1 MKVLF
6 SWFQSRRI
14 HYLVLG
20 TCGFFTLFAILRAV
34 FYFGF
39 SNLPQ
44 QGSASST
51 DLFNAVS
58 LGLRFDLRVAILAML
73 PPALLLV
80 LPWLNALK
88 LRPLRWL
95 LRLYLALITAGLLL
109 VHAFD
114 LGHYQYLG
122 TRLNATVFR
131 FLEDANISA
140 DMLWQS
146 YPVIRISLGIV
157 LVTAV
162 FSWLMFK
169 LERISLDRERREIAW
184 TSRTIGST
192 VIIYLVFIGILG
204 RTTNINVEGPVPIRW
219 SDAYLTGSAELAA
232 LGLNPAVFLYET
244 SRAREDTYDTEQ
256 VKKHYGLMAGYLGV
270 SKDTQEAVLSASKT
284 PNFSRKVPLQPHR
297 VNSQPP
303 PNIVFIMLESL
314 GASRVG
320 GYGNPLK
327 PTPELDDIGRNGLKL
342 NHFYVPVS
350 GTAKTVWASI
360 TGIPDASYGKSATRN
375 PAITHQNLALNAL
388 KSYTK
393 IYAIGGNAGWA
404 NMKAFLN
411 QSIEGVTLYEEGFW
425 KSRNV
430 DVWGISDLNLFKET
444 DQILRSLPKDK
455 PFFAYIQTAGNHEP
469 FTIPSDSDDFVSIG
483 KPEESLRLAG
493 FRSERQFNAVRL
505 LDYSVGRFMKLAK
518 EGGYFE
524 NTIFVFFGDHNN
536 RITTLPFLP
545 PAFEQLNLE
554 SLHVPAYIYAPKL
567 LKPKEFDEATSL
579 VDLIPTA
586 LSLAGIEYTNTTLG
600 RDIMLPAP
608 EGERAVPTLMREG
621 NFPLI
626 GAVTKN
632 FIVQMNADGT
642 EATLHDIRSKIPL
655 QNVADQYPQEFKR
668 LSDLARGLH
677 ETSRFLMYANR
688 VPTRP
693 PSNTVQ

>member
-1 MKVLF
+1 
-6 SWFQSRRI
+6 
-14 HYLVLG
+14 
-20 TCGFFTLFAILRAV
+20 
-34 FYFGF
+34 
-39 SNLPQ
+39 
-44 QGSASST
+44 
-51 DLFNAVS
+51 
-58 LGLRFDLRVAILAML
+58 
-73 PPALLLV
+73 
-80 LPWLNALK
+80 
-88 LRPLRWL
+88 
-95 LRLYLALITAGLLL
+95 
-109 VHAFD
+109 
-114 LGHYQYLG
+114 
-122 TRLNATVFR
+122 VFR

-146 YPVIRISLGIV
+146 YPVIRISIGLFV
-157 LVTAV
+157 ATAA
-162 FSWLMFK
+162 FTWLMIRI
-169 LERISLDRERREIAW
+169 ERVSLDRKPRKITW
-184 TSRTIGST
+184 PSRTVGS
-192 VIIYLVFIGILG
+192 VAIACLMFIGILG
-204 RTTNINVEGPVPIRW
+204 RATDINLEAPVPIRW
-219 SDAYLTGSAELAA
+219 SDAYLTGSSELAA

-244 SRAREDTYDTEQ
+244 SRAREDTYDLEQ
-256 VKKHYGLMAGYLGV
+256 VKKHYAVMANYLGV
-270 SKDTQEAVLSASKT
+270 PKESQITALSANKE
-284 PNFSRKVPLQPHR
+284 PDFSRSVPPQPHR
-297 VNSQPP
+297 LKTPQP

-327 PTPELDDIGRNGLKL
+327 PTPVLDEIGRNGWKL

-375 PAITHQNLALNAL
+375 PAITHQRLALNAL
-388 KSYTK
+388 KDYTK

-404 NMKAFLN
+404 NMKALIN
-411 QSIEGVTLYEEGFW
+411 HSIEGVTLYEEGFW

-444 DQILRSLPKDK
+444 DQLLRALPKDK

-469 FTIPSDSDDFVSIG
+469 FTIPKDSDDFVSVSH
-483 KPEESLRLAG
+483 PEETLRLAG

-505 LDYSVGRFMKLAK
+505 LDYSIGRFMKLAQ

-567 LKPKEFDEATSL
+567 LKPKEFDQATSL
-579 VDLIPTA
+579 VDMIPTA
-586 LSLAGIEYTNTTLG
+586 LSLVGVEYTNTTLG

-626 GAVTKN
+626 GAVTKD
-632 FIVQMNADGT
+632 FLVQMNADGT
-642 EATLHDIRSKIPL
+642 EATLHDIRSKTPL
-655 QNVADQYPQEFKR
+655 ENVADQHPQEFKR

-677 ETSRFLMYANR
+677 ETSRYLMYANR
-688 VPTRP
+688 VPAKP
-693 PSNTVQ
+693 PSNKTQ